1 MVGIGIYRVVVQRF
15 GVHNSLYVKVKKEI
29 RRTPYKLPGPMPMM
43 MIGRSR
49 RGIYTQMQIL
59 DSLYG
64 AATENLGRALKRTGE
79 RHGMITNNIA
89 NVNTPGYKRQ
99 DIDFGIALRGEENRL
114 ERKGPSAIQDGGGS
128 QRLDGNS
135 VNMEQEMGALAMTE
149 FRYQLLTDMTGKY
162 FRGLTNVIREGR

>member
-1 MVGIGIYRVVVQRF
+1 MR
-15 GVHNSLYVKVKKEI
+15 
-29 RRTPYKLPGPMPMM
+29 
-43 MIGRSR
+43 
-49 RGIYTQMQIL
+49 IL
-59 DSLYG
+59 DSIYG
-64 AATENLGRALKRTGE
+64 AATENLGRALKRTSE

-99 DIDFGIALRGEENRL
+99 DVEFGVALRGEQDRL
-114 ERKGPSAIQDGGGS
+114 ERKGPSAIVNSGGS

-162 FRGLTNVIREGR
+162 FSGLTNVIREGRS